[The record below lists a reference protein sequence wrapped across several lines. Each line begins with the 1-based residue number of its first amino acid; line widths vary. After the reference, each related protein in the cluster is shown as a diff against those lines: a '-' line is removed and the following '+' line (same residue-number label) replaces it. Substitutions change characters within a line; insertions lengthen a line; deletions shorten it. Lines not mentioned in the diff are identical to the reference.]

1 MMRLMT
7 IFHFKGELKL
17 IVIKVELHSA
27 VNGRITELARMII
40 ANDGSGSKNS
50 MNYNGLSFR
59 GRSKEQLDKETII
72 KTGRVEKWK
81 SDSFHVWN
89 LVSKMLLVMG
99 YSQGH

>member
-1 MMRLMT
+1 M
-7 IFHFKGELKL
+7 

-27 VNGRITELARMII
+27 VNGRIELARMII
-40 ANDGSGSKNS
+40 ANDGAGSKNN

-81 SDSFHVWN
+81 SDNFHVWN